1 MDPGPVVAGIDIA
14 ASRPCVAVAVRC
26 ARTLEVLSWAESDA
40 QLAGDRERLFAW
52 LEELGAVAVG
62 VDAPQRP
69 RRARGAVAR
78 GRAPATPS
86 SPTGGSPSTR
96 CPHAPSPRRRTA
108 CTPGWRPGWDYFREL
123 GRRGYEPPA
132 PGTFAGV
139 LGQAPAALEV
149 YPHATFVSL
158 LGGTPPPKS
167 SRAGLRVRV
176 AALRAAG
183 MVWDEYYDHD
193 SLDALAAALTAWRF
207 VAGAGHA
214 ARGRAR
220 RLHLA
225 ARDRARAAAYLRP
238 ADRAGGPG
246 GRPPPRRLSR
256 LPAPGIP
263 RPGSPRTRL
272 SAPRH
277 PAPLPPAMGRR
288 RPKLARGRSC
298 SAGTRRCPRRPPP

>member
-14 ASRPCVAVAVRC
+14 SSRPCVAVAVRC
-26 ARTLEVLSWAESDA
+26 GRTLEVISWAESDGHV
-40 QLAGDRERLFAW
+40 AGDRDRLFAW
-52 LEELGAVAVG
+52 LEELEAVAVG

-69 RRARGAVAR
+69 RRARGAGAARPRACDAELAHRRISIYQVPTRAVAEKAD
-78 GRAPATPS
+78 GLYA
-86 SPTGGSPSTR
+86 
-96 CPHAPSPRRRTA
+96 
-108 CTPGWRPGWDYFREL
+108 WMEVGWDYFREL

-167 SRAGLRVRV
+167 SRAGLRARV

-207 VAGAGHA
+207 VRGQATPLGDERDGLIWVPVTGHELLPTYGRLTEREALA
-214 ARGRAR
+214 AAR
-220 RLHLA
+220 RL
-225 ARDRARAAAYLRP
+225 
-238 ADRAGGPG
+238 AG
-246 GRPPPRRLSR
+246 
-256 LPAPGIP
+256 
-263 RPGSPRTRL
+263 
-272 SAPRH
+272 
-277 PAPLPPAMGRR
+277 
-288 RPKLARGRSC
+288 
-298 SAGTRRCPRRPPP
+298 